1 MPRLYE
7 YQGKDLF
14 QKIGIEI
21 PKARLVQSKEEA
33 KKAAQELGLP
43 VFLKIQILSGGR
55 GKRGGILKAETLEA
69 VDSCSERLFSQPFDG
84 EEVSSLLVE
93 KQIELR
99 NEYYMAIMA
108 DPFLREPIAL
118 FSTRGGVEIEDQSQE
133 AFLKLPVPILRGL
146 SEYQAMDFV
155 RIARGIPNPLVPELA
170 RVFARLY
177 SLYRSIDARLVEI
190 NPLVLSGKRL
200 VALDARI
207 EIDDDAIF
215 RHPELHLK
223 SAEESGSRTST
234 ELEIAAGQIDA
245 HDHRGTAH
253 FIQVDPDGSYARSMG
268 KIPVGLNAVGTGA
281 ALTTMDEL
289 VPLGYFPLNFCDSSG
304 NPTSA
309 KLYRVTKVILS
320 QPHIEGFIFV
330 SCVSSQQLDNTA
342 RGMIKALLELYPHTE
357 GKPNIPMVF
366 VFRGAYDQKALE
378 LFRDHGISESPWVK
392 VLGREVT
399 EKEAAEAFRQLH
411 HYWRRERGK

>member
-1 MPRLYE
+1 MPRLFE
-7 YQGKDLF
+7 YQGKELF
-14 QKIGIEI
+14 QKVGIEV
-21 PKARLVQSKEEA
+21 PQGQVVKDKESA
-33 KKAAQELGLP
+33 KQVAQKLGLP
-43 VFLKIQILSGGR
+43 VFLKAQVLSGGR
-55 GKRGGILKAETLEA
+55 GKRGRIIKTETLEA
-69 VDSCSERLFSQPFDG
+69 VNIYSEKLLSSPFDG
-84 EEVSSLLVE
+84 EEVSSLLAE
-93 KQIELR
+93 KLIEFHS
-99 NEYYMAIMA
+99 EYYVAITA
-108 DPFLREPIAL
+108 DPSLRQPIAL
-118 FSTRGGVEIEDQSQE
+118 FSTRGGIEIEDQSQE
-133 AFLKLPVPILRGL
+133 IFFKLSISISRGL
-146 SEYQAMDFV
+146 SEYQAMDFI
-155 RIARGIPNPLVPELA
+155 RMAKGIPGFLIPELA
-170 RVFARLY
+170 RVFVKLY
-177 SLYRSIDARLVEI
+177 KLYRGIDARLVEI

-234 ELEIAAGQIDA
+234 ELEIVAGQIDA

-253 FIQVDPDGSYARSMG
+253 FIQVDPDGSYTQCLG
-268 KIPVGLNAVGTGA
+268 KMPVGLNAVGTGA

-342 RGMIKALLELYPHTE
+342 RGMIKALLELYPKTY

-378 LFRDHGISESPWVK
+378 LFESHGISHSPWVK
-392 VLGREVT
+392 VLGRDVT
-399 EKEAAEAFRQLH
+399 EKEAAEAFHQLH
-411 HYWRRERGK
+411 QRWAKERGK

>member
-7 YQGKDLF
+7 HQGKELL
-14 QKIGIEI
+14 KKEGIEI
-21 PKARLVQSKEEA
+21 PQGQLVKDKEAA
-33 KKAAQELGLP
+33 KKMAQELGLP
-43 VFLKIQILSGGR
+43 VYLKIQILSGGR
-55 GKRGGILKAETLEA
+55 GRKGGILKAETMEA
-69 VDSCSERLFSQPFDG
+69 VNACSEMLLFRPFDG
-84 EEVSSLLVE
+84 EVVSSILVE
-93 KQIELR
+93 KEIKSEAA
-99 NEYYMAIMA
+99 YYMAVTA
-108 DPFLREPIAL
+108 DPSLRKPIAL
-118 FSTRGGVEIEDQSQE
+118 FSTRGGIEIEGQ
-133 AFLKLPVPILRGL
+133 LPETFFKYPIPILRGF

-155 RIARGIPNPLVPELA
+155 RMARGIPSPLIPELA
-170 RVFARLY
+170 RVFANLY
-177 SLYRSIDARLVEI
+177 SLYRDIDARLVEI

-200 VALDARI
+200 IALDARI

-215 RHPELHLK
+215 RHPELHLE

-234 ELEIAAGQIDA
+234 ELEIAAGRIDA

-253 FIQVDPDGSYARSMG
+253 FIQVDPDGSYAKSLE

-309 KLYRVTKVILS
+309 KLCRVTKVILS

-342 RGMIKALLELYPHTE
+342 RGMIKALLELYPKTQ

-378 LFRDHGISESPWVK
+378 LFKDHGISDSPWVK
-392 VLGREVT
+392 VLGRDVT
-399 EKEAAEAFRQLH
+399 EKEAAVMFHQLH
-411 HYWRRERGK
+411 QQWIRRREK

>member
-7 YQGKDLF
+7 YQGKELF
-14 QKIGIEI
+14 QRIGIEI
-21 PKARLVQSKEEA
+21 PKGQRVQSGEEA
-33 KKAAQELGLP
+33 KKVAQELGLP
-43 VFLKIQILSGGR
+43 VFLKTQVLRGGR

-69 VDSCSERLFSQPFDG
+69 VETCSKRLLLQPFDG
-84 EEVSSLLVE
+84 EKVSSLLIE
-93 KQIELR
+93 KQIEFWT
-99 NEYYMAIMA
+99 EYFMAITA
-108 DPFLREPIAL
+108 DPSLRQPIAL
-118 FSTRGGVEIEDQSQE
+118 FSSKGGVEIEDQSQE
-133 AFLKLPVPILRGL
+133 AFLKLPIPILRGL
-146 SEYQAMDFV
+146 SESEAMDLIRMGEGV
-155 RIARGIPNPLVPELA
+155 PGPLILELA
-170 RVFARLY
+170 RVLTRLY
-177 SLYRSIDARLVEI
+177 SLYRSVDARLVEI
-190 NPLVLSGKRL
+190 NPLVLSGERL
-200 VALDARI
+200 MALDARI

-215 RHPELHLK
+215 RQPELHLE
-223 SAEESGSRTST
+223 SAEESGSRAST

-253 FIQVDPDGSYARSMG
+253 FIQVDPDGSYTRALG

-342 RGMIKALLELYPHTE
+342 RGMIKTLLELYPETR
-357 GKPNIPMVF
+357 GRPNIPMVF
-366 VFRGAYDQKALE
+366 AFRGAYDQKALE

-392 VLGREVT
+392 VLGRDVT
-399 EKEAAEAFRQLH
+399 EKEAAEAFHQLH
-411 HYWRRERGK
+411 QRWSKEKKK